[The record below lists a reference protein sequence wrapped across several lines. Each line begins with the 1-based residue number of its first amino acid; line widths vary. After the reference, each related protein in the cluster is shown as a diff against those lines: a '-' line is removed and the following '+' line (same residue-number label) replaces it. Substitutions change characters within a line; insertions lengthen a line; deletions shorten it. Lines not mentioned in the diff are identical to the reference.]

1 MDLDAKAAMIV
12 ARIEE
17 IQAENALL
25 DETEELEVEESQD
38 LVDELQHAMVGEDD
52 EA

>member
-17 IQAENALL
+17 IQAESVLL
-25 DETEELEVEESQD
+25 NEGEEIEAEESQD
-38 LVDELQHAMVGEDD
+38 LVDEMQMALMGE
-52 EA
+52 EE